1 MSGLMQDLRYAL
13 RGLRQRPGFTAIAV
27 LTLALGIG
35 ANTAIFSVANG
46 VLLRSLPYD
55 RPDRLVMIWGH
66 RTQEPQAELSTSEY
80 WDLSEQGRSFS
91 RIAAYVDGTATLT
104 GGGAPERLRAGYLT
118 GDALPVLGVTPALG
132 RGFTV
137 EEDRPNG
144 PRAVLLS
151 DALWR
156 RRFGADPSIVGRV
169 LILDDAPTPV
179 AGVMPAGFQLPSH
192 YSGTGMELWSPLQLD
207 PAADRT
213 DRGWH
218 FLHAIGRL
226 RDGVTVDA
234 ASSEVSSLMR
244 GMLAQYPTKYTPEFS
259 GSATTVAQ
267 EVVGDIRP
275 AILVLLGA
283 VALLL
288 LIACANV
295 AGLLLAR
302 AEARQREIALR
313 TAMGAGR
320 GRLLR
325 QLLTESLLLAV
336 AGATLGVVLAAWGVQ
351 ALVLA
356 APASVP
362 RLAEVAIDARVLLF
376 TLGLTLLTGLLF
388 GLAPALHS
396 VRPDLSQALTEG
408 GRSGTAGGHRQRLR
422 RVLVGG
428 QVAVALVL
436 VTGAGLLVQSFLRL
450 RQVDPGFQP
459 EGLLTARVELSSVRF
474 ATSAARRQ
482 FYRDL
487 VDRLS
492 HLPGV
497 RIAAVARALPMTGR
511 LEIGDWSFILEGRA
525 ASPPL
530 PTDYHPADWQVVT
543 PGYFGVMRIPV
554 REGRD
559 FTDADQVGAPGAV
572 IVNRTLAR
580 QVWPGQDPVGQRVLL
595 GGGGVD
601 SVWRTLVG
609 VVGDVRHRGLSEA
622 ARPEM
627 YLPYAQFPAGTGNPP
642 AAMYVAIRAA
652 GDPEALT
659 AQLRATV
666 AALDV
671 DTPVAE
677 TQTMEAAMGAWAA
690 ERRLIMLLVSGFAVI
705 ALVLGAVGI
714 YGVMAHLVSQRQREI
729 GIRMALGAVPE
740 QILRLVV
747 SQSALV
753 VGGGILAGTL
763 GALAVTRLLAGLLF
777 HIQPTDPLTFAGTA
791 LALAAVAAG
800 ATLLPALRAVRTDPA
815 HALRSD

>member
-1 MSGLMQDLRYAL
+1 MNRLVQDLRYAL
-13 RGLRQRPGFTAIAV
+13 RGLRQRPAFTAIAV

-46 VLLRSLPYD
+46 VLLRPLPYH
-55 RPDRLVMIWGH
+55 RADRLVMIWGH
-66 RTQEPQAELSTSEY
+66 RTQEPQADLSVAEY
-80 WDLSEQGRSFS
+80 WDLTEQSRSFS
-91 RIAAYVDGTATLT
+91 QVAAYVDGTATLT
-104 GGGAPERLRAGYLT
+104 GGGVPERLRAGYLT
-118 GDALPVLGVTPALG
+118 GGALSVLGVTPAVG
-132 RGFTV
+132 RGFTA
-137 EEDRPNG
+137 EEDLPNG

-169 LILDDAPTPV
+169 LTLDDAPTTV
-179 AGVMPAGFQLPSH
+179 IGVMPAGFQLPSD
-192 YSGTGMELWSPLQLD
+192 YTGAGMELWSPLQLD
-207 PAADRT
+207 PAANRS

-218 FLHAIGRL
+218 FLQAIGRL
-226 RDGVTVDA
+226 RDGVTVEG
-234 ASSEVSSLMR
+234 ASTEVSALMR
-244 GMLAQYPTKYTPEFS
+244 GMLARYPTEYTPEFN

-267 EVVGDIRP
+267 EVTGDVRP

-283 VALLL
+283 VGLLL

-313 TAMGAGR
+313 TALGAGR
-320 GRLLR
+320 RRLIR
-325 QLLTESLLLAV
+325 QLLTESLLLAS
-336 AGATLGVVLAAWGVQ
+336 AGAALGVILAAWGVQ
-351 ALVLA
+351 GLVLA
-356 APASVP
+356 APASLP
-362 RLAEVAIDARVLLF
+362 RLAEIGIDGRVLVF
-376 TLGLTLLTGLLF
+376 TLVLTLLTGLLF

-396 VRPDLSQALTEG
+396 VRPDLAQALTEG
-408 GRSGTAGGHRQRLR
+408 GRAGTAGGHRQLLR

-428 QVAVALVL
+428 QVAIALVL
-436 VTGAGLLVQSFLRL
+436 LTGAGLLVQSFLRL
-450 RQVDPGFQP
+450 RQVDPGFRP
-459 EGLLTARVELSSVRF
+459 DGLLTARVELSTKRF
-474 ATSAARRQ
+474 TAAAARRE

-497 RIAAVARALPMTGR
+497 KSAAIARALPMTGR

-543 PGYFGVMRIPV
+543 PGYFGALGIPL

-559 FTDADQVGAPGAV
+559 FTEADRVGAPGAV

-580 QVWPGQDPVGQRVLL
+580 QVWSNQDPVGQRILL

-601 SVWRTLVG
+601 SVWRTVVG

-627 YLPYAQFPAGTGNPP
+627 YLPYAQFPAGTGAPP
-642 AAMYVAIRAA
+642 AAMYVALRVA

-666 AALDV
+666 AALDA

-705 ALVLGAVGI
+705 ALLLGAVGI
-714 YGVMAHLVSQRQREI
+714 YGVMAHLVSQREREI
-729 GIRMALGAVPE
+729 GIRMALGAAPE

-753 VGGGILAGTL
+753 VGGGILAGVA

-777 HIQPTDPLTFAGTA
+777 HIRPTDPLTFTGTA
-791 LALAAVAAG
+791 LTLAVVAAG
-800 ATLLPALRAVRTDPA
+800 ATLLPAMRAVRTDPA
-815 HALRSD
+815 HALRRE

>member
-1 MSGLMQDLRYAL
+1 MSPLLQDLRYAL
-13 RGLRQRPGFTAIAV
+13 RGLRQRPTFTAIAV

-46 VLLRSLPYD
+46 VLLRPLPYD
-55 RPDRLVMIWGH
+55 RSDRLAMIWGH
-66 RTQEPQAELSTSEY
+66 RTQEPLASLSVAEY
-80 WDLSEQGRSFS
+80 WDLTEQGRSF
-91 RIAAYVDGTATLT
+91 AAVGAYVDGTATLT
-104 GGGAPERLRAGYLT
+104 GGGVPERLRAGYMT
-118 GDALPVLGVTPALG
+118 GNTLAVLGVAPVLGRSFVP
-132 RGFTV
+132 

-144 PRAVLLS
+144 PHAVLLS

-169 LILDDAPTPV
+169 LMLDDAAATV
-179 AGVMPAGFQLPSH
+179 IGVMPAGFQLPSD
-192 YSGTGMELWSPLQLD
+192 YAGAGMELWSPLQLD
-207 PAADRT
+207 PAANRSE
-213 DRGWH
+213 RGWH
-218 FLHAIGRL
+218 FLQAVGRL
-226 RDGVTVDA
+226 RDGVTVER
-234 ASSEVSSLMR
+234 ASTEVSALMR
-244 GMLAQYPTKYTPEFS
+244 GMLARYPGEYTPEFN
-259 GSATTVAQ
+259 GSTTTVAQ
-267 EVVGDIRP
+267 EVVGDVRP

-283 VALLL
+283 VGLLL

-313 TAMGAGR
+313 TALGAGR
-320 GRLLR
+320 RRLLR
-325 QLLTESLLLAV
+325 QLLTESLLLAA

-351 ALVLA
+351 GLVMA

-362 RLAEVAIDARVLLF
+362 RLAEIGLDGRVLLF
-376 TLGLTLLTGLLF
+376 TLALTVLTGLLF

-396 VRPDLSQALTEG
+396 VRPDLTQALTEG
-408 GRSGTAGGHRQRLR
+408 GRAGTAGGHRQLLR

-428 QVAVALVL
+428 QVAIALVL

-459 EGLLTARVELSSVRF
+459 DGLLTARVELSTTRF
-474 ATSAARRQ
+474 ATSAARRE

-497 RIAAVARALPMTGR
+497 KSAAIARALPMTGR

-525 ASPPL
+525 AFPPL

-543 PGYFGVMRIPV
+543 PGYFAALGIPV

-559 FTDADQVGAPGAV
+559 FTAADRVGAPGAV

-580 QVWPGQDPVGQRVLL
+580 QVWPNEDPVGQRILL

-601 SVWRTLVG
+601 SVWRTVVG

-627 YLPYAQFPAGTGNPP
+627 YLPYAQFPAGTGTPP
-642 AAMYVAIRAA
+642 AAMYVAMRVA
-652 GDPEALT
+652 GDPEALIG
-659 AQLRATV
+659 ALRATV
-666 AALDV
+666 AALDA

-677 TQTMEAAMGAWAA
+677 AQTMDAAMGAWAA
-690 ERRLIMLLVSGFAVI
+690 ERRLIMLLVSGFAAI
-705 ALVLGAVGI
+705 ALLLGAVGI
-714 YGVMAHLVSQRQREI
+714 YGVMAHLVSQREREI
-729 GIRMALGAVPE
+729 GIRMALGAAPE

-753 VGGGILAGTL
+753 VGGGIVAGVV

-777 HIQPTDPLTFAGTA
+777 HIRPTDPLTFTGTA

-800 ATLLPALRAVRTDPA
+800 ATLLPAVRAVRTDPA

>member
-1 MSGLMQDLRYAL
+1 MSGLGQDIRYAV
-13 RGLRQRPGFTAIAV
+13 RGLRQRPAFTAIAV

-46 VLLRSLPYD
+46 VLLRALPYD
-55 RPDRLVMIWGH
+55 RSDRLAMIWGH
-66 RTQEPQAELSTSEY
+66 RTQEPLADLSVSEY
-80 WDLSEQGRSFS
+80 WDLTERGHAFS
-91 RIAAYVDGTATLT
+91 RVAAYVPGTATLT
-104 GGGAPERLRAGYLT
+104 GTGVPERLRAGYVT
-118 GDALPVLGVTPALG
+118 GGAFSVLGVTPALG
-132 RGFTV
+132 RGFTA
-137 EEDRPNG
+137 EEDLPNG

-151 DALWR
+151 DGLWR
-156 RRFGADPSIVGRV
+156 RRFGADPSVVGHV
-169 LILDDAPTPV
+169 LTLDDAPATV
-179 AGVMPAGFQLPSH
+179 VGVMPPGFQLPSD
-192 YSGTGMELWSPLQLD
+192 YAGAGMELWSPLQLD
-207 PAADRT
+207 PAANRA

-218 FLHAIGRL
+218 FLQAIGRL

-234 ASSEVSSLMR
+234 ASAEVSTLMR
-244 GMLAQYPTKYTPEFS
+244 GMLAQYPTEYTPEFN
-259 GSATTVAQ
+259 GSATMVRQ
-267 EVVGDIRP
+267 EVVGDVRP

-302 AEARQREIALR
+302 AESRQREIALR
-313 TAMGAGR
+313 TALGAGR
-320 GRLLR
+320 PRLVR
-325 QLLTESLLLAV
+325 QLLTESLLLAA
-336 AGATLGVVLAAWGVQ
+336 AGGMLGVILAAWGVQ

-362 RLAEVAIDARVLLF
+362 RLSEIGIDARVLGF
-376 TLGLTLLTGLLF
+376 TLGLTVLTGLLF
-388 GLAPALHS
+388 GIAPALHS

-408 GRSGTAGGHRQRLR
+408 GRSGTAGGRRQLLR
-422 RVLVGG
+422 RALVGG
-428 QVAVALVL
+428 QVAIALVL
-436 VTGAGLLVQSFLRL
+436 VTGAGLLVQSFVRL
-450 RQVDPGFQP
+450 RQVDPGFRP
-459 EGLLTARVELSSVRF
+459 DGLLTARVELSSVRF
-474 ATSAARRQ
+474 ATGASRRE

-487 VDRLS
+487 VDRLT
-492 HLPGV
+492 HLAGV
-497 RIAAVARALPMTGR
+497 KAAAVARALPMTGR

-543 PGYFGVMRIPV
+543 PGYFGAMGIPM

-559 FTDADQVGAPGAV
+559 FTDADRVGAPGAV

-580 QVWPGQDPVGQRVLL
+580 QVWPGEDPVGQRILL

-601 SVWRTLVG
+601 SVWRTVVG

-627 YLPYAQFPAGTGNPP
+627 FLPYAQFPAGTGNPP

-659 AQLRATV
+659 SQLRATV
-666 AALDV
+666 AALDP

-690 ERRLIMLLVSGFAVI
+690 ERRLIMLLVSGFAGI
-705 ALVLGAVGI
+705 ALLLGAVGI
-714 YGVMAHLVSQRQREI
+714 YGVMAHLVSQREREI
-729 GIRMALGAVPE
+729 GIRMAVGALPD

-747 SQSALV
+747 AQSAGV
-753 VGGGILAGTL
+753 VGGGILVGAVI
-763 GALAVTRLLAGLLF
+763 ALAAAHLLVGLLF
-777 HIQPTDPLTFAGTA
+777 EVRPSDPLTFAGTA
-791 LALAAVAAG
+791 LVLVAVAAG
-800 ATLLPALRAVRTDPA
+800 ATLVPALRAVRTDPA